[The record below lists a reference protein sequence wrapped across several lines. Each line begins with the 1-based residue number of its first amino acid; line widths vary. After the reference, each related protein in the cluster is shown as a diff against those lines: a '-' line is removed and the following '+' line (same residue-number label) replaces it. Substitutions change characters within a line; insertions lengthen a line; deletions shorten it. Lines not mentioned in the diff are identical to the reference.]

1 MPTKRPHN
9 SKQFHPATLARA
21 ATYQKALE
29 LRIAGHSFLR
39 IARQLGQ
46 KYPTD
51 AENAVRRGLELM
63 LKPAS
68 EELRALEL
76 ARLDRLL
83 EAWWPKAI
91 TTVKD
96 DGGEVRYEAGDGV
109 ALQHVLAI
117 LDRRFRLTGLEK
129 LARQESEDARTIIMG
144 ILKRVITEDDAGARQ
159 EETTLAVASWRP
171 ADVTGEVV
179 VTDDRPPRL
188 PAPPSVEEDAEPSRQ
203 DLEADY
209 RPLEGLDEGAG
220 PAAGEEERGGE

>member
-21 ATYQKALE
+21 AIYQKALE

-51 AENAVRRGLELM
+51 AEHAVRKGLELM
-63 LKPAS
+63 LRPAS

-96 DGGEVRYEAGDGV
+96 DGGEVRVEAGDGV
-109 ALQHVLAI
+109 ALQHVLSI

-129 LARQESEDARTIIMG
+129 LARQESEDARTIILG
-144 ILKRVITEDDAGARQ
+144 IMKRVVSEDDTRART
-159 EETTLAVASWRP
+159 EETLAAAQWRP
-171 ADVTGEVV
+171 ADVTGDVV
-179 VTDDRPPRL
+179 MTDARPPRL
-188 PAPPSVEEDAEPSRQ
+188 PPPPGVEDEAPAPPPVEPVWRPLEEDEDAEPQ
-203 DLEADY
+203 D
-209 RPLEGLDEGAG
+209 
-220 PAAGEEERGGE
+220 